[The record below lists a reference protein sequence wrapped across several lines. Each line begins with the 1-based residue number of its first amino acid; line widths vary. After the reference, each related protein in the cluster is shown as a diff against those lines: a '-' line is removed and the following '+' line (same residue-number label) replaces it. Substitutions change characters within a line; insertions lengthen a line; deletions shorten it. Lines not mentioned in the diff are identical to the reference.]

1 MSKISFIGSGWSFP
15 PSFTK
20 NEGIVMVSEEEEIA
34 QSIEILLNTGIGER
48 IMQPRFGCDLRSYL
62 FQSISTSK
70 LHFVKELIKTAL
82 LNYEAR
88 INLHDVEIDHS
99 KYLDGII
106 NVRVNYSVAKTN
118 SRFNLVFPFYKV
130 EGTDL
135 PVALKKQ
142 ISTDSKQ

>member
-1 MSKISFIGSGWSFP
+1 MKKKSFIGSGWSFP
-15 PSFTK
+15 PTFTK

-34 QSIEILLNTGIGER
+34 QSIEILLNTSIGER
-48 IMQPRFGCDLRSYL
+48 IMQPKFGCDLKTYL

-70 LHFVKELIKTAL
+70 LHFVKEMIRTAL

-88 INLHDVEIDHS
+88 IKLIDINIDHT

-106 NVRVNYSVAKTN
+106 NVTVNYEVAKTN

-135 PVALKKQ
+135 PVNLTKINKPLSA
-142 ISTDSKQ
+142 